1 MSAAADE
8 DTFNGALGW
17 ADWIWWS
24 IIGGVGLLLILLLLC
39 CCVCVKRAKR
49 KGRQE
54 AMAAVQARE
63 RELQER
69 QQAQMRYAQ
78 AQQARFP
85 AQNQGQQQTTF
96 NYSKENKPYVP
107 PPPKVQG
114 PQVAANGYALPPQQY
129 APQHQ
134 QQQQYAQPPPQQ
146 YVQQPQKYTQPPPP
160 QQYAQQPQQYAQPPP
175 PQQQNAPVV
184 NYAQAI
190 PSRYKQTTPQQQQ
203 QYVQQQQPMPPAPVP
218 AQPLPPRNQEPTA
231 GLMHPKRW
239 YDKAPVNPSTT
250 AAAAGINYDDDGSLH
265 HDAPFMSVTSP
276 KKKTQASSTL
286 PVTTTLRDR
295 IDALREG
302 SVQENHTR
310 ISVATDAS
318 YQSTPTITRDEGANN
333 TLLGGRRSM
342 VMAGSVLS
350 PSHSL
355 TNGDEG
361 FDSARS
367 DDTFSVHPRTH
378 RGPSFDNSE
387 HEDDVHAASFNSRG
401 SVEF

>member
-63 RELQER
+63 RERQER

-85 AQNQGQQQTTF
+85 AQNQVQQQQTTF
-96 NYSKENKPYVP
+96 NYSKTEKPYVP

-114 PQVAANGYALPPQQY
+114 RQVAANGYELPPQY
-129 APQHQ
+129 AQ
-134 QQQQYAQPPPQQ
+134 QQQQQQ
-146 YVQQPQKYTQPPPP
+146 HYVQPP
-160 QQYAQQPQQYAQPPP
+160 QQYAQLPP
-175 PQQQNAPVV
+175 PQQQYTQQPPPQQQQNVPVV
-184 NYAQAI
+184 NYTQAI
-190 PSRYKQTTPQQQQ
+190 PSRYKQTPPQQQQ
-203 QYVQQQQPMPPAPVP
+203 PQQHPMPVSVQSQPQAP
-218 AQPLPPRNQEPTA
+218 RKQEPTA

-239 YDKAPVNPSTT
+239 YDKAPVNPIAT
-250 AAAAGINYDDDGSLH
+250 AAAAGVNYDSDDATH
-265 HDAPFMSVTSP
+265 DDAPFVSVTSP
-276 KKKTQASSTL
+276 KKKAQASGAL
-286 PVTTTLRDR
+286 PVTTLRDR

-310 ISVATDAS
+310 ISVATDAP
-318 YQSTPTITRDEGANN
+318 YQPTPTITREEGANN

-355 TNGDEG
+355 TNGDELE
-361 FDSARS
+361 SARS

-378 RGPSFDNSE
+378 RGPSFDDRDR
-387 HEDDVHAASFNSRG
+387 EDDVHSASINSRG

>member
-24 IIGGVGLLLILLLLC
+24 IIGGVALLLILLLLC

-85 AQNQGQQQTTF
+85 AQNQNQQQTTF

-114 PQVAANGYALPPQQY
+114 PQVSANGYALPQQY

-134 QQQQYAQPPPQQ
+134 QQQQYAQPS
-146 YVQQPQKYTQPPPP
+146 
-160 QQYAQQPQQYAQPPP
+160 QQYAKPHPQQQQQQYGQQPQQYAQPPP
-175 PQQQNAPVV
+175 PPQQNAPVV
-184 NYAQAI
+184 NYSQAI
-190 PSRYKQTTPQQQQ
+190 PSRYKQTAPPPQQQQ

-218 AQPLPPRNQEPTA
+218 VQPQPQPPRNQEPA
-231 GLMHPKRW
+231 SGLMHPKRW
-239 YDKAPVNPSTT
+239 YDKAPVNPTTT
-250 AAAAGINYDDDGSLH
+250 AAAAGINYDDDDSLH
-265 HDAPFMSVTSP
+265 HDAPFMPVTSP
-276 KKKTQASSTL
+276 KKKAQASGAL

-318 YQSTPTITRDEGANN
+318 YQPTPTITRDEGANN
-333 TLLGGRRSM
+333 SLLGGRRSM

-355 TNGDEG
+355 TNGDGE
-361 FDSARS
+361 FESARS